1 MFSFQSRLLVC
12 FLGLTAAAST
22 TNKDALAVRTS
33 TGIFTGQLNHTYPN
47 VREFFSVP
55 YGQDTA
61 GKNRLQPPLAV
72 PRSSEEI
79 DATKYPPLCPQYVSS
94 KRSIRTEEIPQF
106 VPYSGASNLTA
117 GISAPFASEDYLKLA
132 IWTPANATP
141 NSHLPVVLF
150 WTGGG
155 FESGGMLIPA
165 QLPPRWVS
173 RSQSHIV
180 VPINYRSNILG
191 FPNGA
196 AVSRQNLGLL
206 AQPRA
211 FFAKSVTILNV
222 GTQTASDTT
231 RAIFT
236 LVAKGVGCD
245 FPNDATAELV
255 CMQNVDYNKI
265 ITFIGRYQSSGQKP
279 SIKFGTETDDK
290 IVFSTYTERYQQGLL
305 ARVPTIFSSTANEG
319 GTLATFDPD
328 HPLQGVNQTAA
339 NDRTVSFLC
348 GAAKSAALRKGLGL
362 PTYRYQYAGNWTNQS
377 PLPWMGAYH
386 ASDLT
391 MLFGT
396 YADGVG
402 SSSPLE
408 IETSETMEDLLLAFA
423 RDPWHGLTKSSW
435 PAYDPKAE
443 NGGTVLR
450 FGADGKAVQQL
461 GAHDV
466 EAICSGKGT
475 YNPSP

>member
-12 FLGLTAAAST
+12 FLGLTVAAST
-22 TNKDALAVRTS
+22 TNKDALTVRTS

-47 VREFFSVP
+47 VREFLSVP

-61 GKNRLQPPLAV
+61 GKNRFQPPLAV

-79 DATKYPPLCPQYVSS
+79 DATKYPPLCPQ
-94 KRSIRTEEIPQF
+94 
-106 VPYSGASNLTA
+106 L
-117 GISAPFASEDYLKLA
+117 
-132 IWTPANATP
+132 
-141 NSHLPVVLF
+141 
-150 WTGGG
+150 
-155 FESGGMLIPA
+155 
-165 QLPPRWVS
+165 
-173 RSQSHIV
+173 
-180 VPINYRSNILG
+180 NILG

-206 AQPRA
+206 DQRLSLEWVRGNIACFGGDPSKITVWVHSAGALSADLHSFAYYQDPIARA
-211 FFAKSVTILNV
+211 FFAQSGTILNV
-222 GTQTASDTT
+222 DTQTASDTT
-231 RAIFT
+231 RATFT
-236 LVAKGVGCD
+236 LVAKGIGCD

-290 IVFSTYTERYQQGLL
+290 IVFSNYTERYQQGLL
-305 ARVPTIFSSTANEG
+305 ARVPAIFSSTANEG

-339 NDRTVSFLC
+339 NDFTISFLC
-348 GAAKSAALRKGLGL
+348 GVAKSAALRNGLGL

-377 PLPWMGAYH
+377 PLPFMGAYH

-408 IETSETMEDLLLAFA
+408 IETSETMEDLLLAFV
-423 RDPWHGLTKSSW
+423 RDPWHGLTKFSW

-450 FGADGKAVQQL
+450 FGADGKAVQRL

-466 EAICSGKGT
+466 EAICSGEGT

>member
-155 FESGGMLIPA
+155 FESL
-165 QLPPRWVS
+165 
-173 RSQSHIV
+173 
-180 VPINYRSNILG
+180 
-191 FPNGA
+191 
-196 AVSRQNLGLL
+196 
-206 AQPRA
+206 
-211 FFAKSVTILNV
+211 
-222 GTQTASDTT
+222 TASDTT

-339 NDRTVSFLC
+339 NDFTISFLC
-348 GAAKSAALRKGLGL
+348 GAAKSAALRNGLGL
-362 PTYRYQYAGNWTNQS
+362 PRYRYQYAGNWTNQS
-377 PLPWMGAYH
+377 PLPFMGAYH

-402 SSSPLE
+402 PSSPLE
-408 IETSETMEDLLLAFA
+408 VETSEKMEDLLLAFV
-423 RDPWHGLTKSSW
+423 RDPWHGLTRSSW